1 MNSFS
6 PYRSAAARTRAGRS
20 HFSPW
25 RRCRTLAVL
34 AASLCLPGAAAPSD
48 GLTLE
53 QAIGIALAGNPEVR
67 AAAVEVDAA
76 RGRTLQFAA
85 RPEPQLSAGIEAIP
99 LPGSKQ
105 EGEEAELHLGIEQ
118 VFEFPGKRSLRAE
131 IGRLGERL
139 AEAELDRVKRTV
151 SAQVRRAYWQAVF
164 AREAAR
170 ALEKSSGRLD
180 LLLGDLQAK
189 YRSGAAAYA
198 DVLRA
203 RAEKARLRNQLLEQ
217 KKEERLAALALNE
230 LLALPSGEAMELT
243 SGMPVVPLVAAPE
256 AALESARSSSPSLRA
271 AILRQERAAAVVK
284 LAGLS
289 RHPDLLAGFSLPSVR
304 TRAWGLSLGLTLPF
318 LRPAGARGLALEAG
332 AGMEGA
338 RLAVVACERR
348 LRSALESALASAKAA
363 EEQVRIFE
371 RDLLREL
378 EDELRIQLEY
388 FRYGKTE
395 AYALLD
401 LHRTFV
407 LAEIEHLRAVLLY
420 NLALA
425 DLEVAG
431 EELL

>member
-1 MNSFS
+1 
-6 PYRSAAARTRAGRS
+6 
-20 HFSPW
+20 
-25 RRCRTLAVL
+25 
-34 AASLCLPGAAAPSD
+34 
-48 GLTLE
+48 
-53 QAIGIALAGNPEVR
+53 
-67 AAAVEVDAA
+67 
-76 RGRTLQFAA
+76 
-85 RPEPQLSAGIEAIP
+85 
-99 LPGSKQ
+99 
-105 EGEEAELHLGIEQ
+105 
-118 VFEFPGKRSLRAE
+118 
-131 IGRLGERL
+131 
-139 AEAELDRVKRTV
+139 
-151 SAQVRRAYWQAVF
+151 
-164 AREAAR
+164 
-170 ALEKSSGRLD
+170 
-180 LLLGDLQAK
+180 
-189 YRSGAAAYA
+189 
-198 DVLRA
+198 
-203 RAEKARLRNQLLEQ
+203 
-217 KKEERLAALALNE
+217 
-230 LLALPSGEAMELT
+230 
-243 SGMPVVPLVAAPE
+243 
-256 AALESARSSSPSLRA
+256 
-271 AILRQERAAAVVK
+271 VK

-425 DLEVAG
+425 TLRSPGRNCING
-431 EELL
+431 ETHEQSIPIHFPGAAARPRCHRLRLPWPEGCRRRPRRSGTRA

>member
-1 MNSFS
+1 MSWN
-6 PYRSAAARTRAGRS
+6 RSLAFAA
-20 HFSPW
+20 
-25 RRCRTLAVL
+25 L
-34 AASLCLPGAAAPSD
+34 AACLLIPAHAAQED
-48 GLTLE
+48 GLTIE
-53 QAIGIALAGNPEVR
+53 KAVAIALAGNPEVR

-76 RGRTLQFAA
+76 RGRALQFAA
-85 RPEPQLSAGIEAIP
+85 RPEPQLSASIEAIP

-105 EGEEAELHLGIEQ
+105 EGDEAELHLGLEQ
-118 VFEFPGKRSLRAE
+118 LFEFPGKRSLRAE

-139 AEAELDRVKRTV
+139 AEAELDRIKRIVAARVK
-151 SAQVRRAYWQAVF
+151 RAYWQAVF
-164 AREAAR
+164 ARDAAR

-217 KKEERLAALALNE
+217 VKEKRLAELALNE
-230 LLALPSGEAMELT
+230 LLALPAGTAVELA
-243 SGMPVVPLVAAPE
+243 SGMPVVPLAAAPE
-256 AALESARSSSPSLRA
+256 AAWESARSSSPSLRDA
-271 AILRQERAAAVVK
+271 ALRQERAAAAVK
-284 LAGLS
+284 LAGLG
-289 RHPDLLAGFSLPSVR
+289 RVPDLLAGFSLPSVR

-318 LRPAGARGLALEAG
+318 LRPGRARGLALEAG
-332 AGMEGA
+332 ADLEGA
-338 RLAVVACERR
+338 RLASAARERR
-348 LRSALESALASAKAA
+348 LRSALEGAYASAKAA
-363 EEQVRIFE
+363 EEQVLVFE

-407 LAEIEHLRAVLLY
+407 LAELEHLRAVLLY

-431 EELL
+431 EESY